1 MSGEKPGQYHQEH
14 EDAQLR
20 AVAPRDGSLSGET
33 AIEDNNDFNRKVMV
47 EAQRAKD
54 IKPSRL
60 SGRKLNWMVTFVAGT
75 GVSRVCNLDA
85 KWTPQSRAD
94 SSSRFSAMIKECT
107 FSVMPVMPWPI

>member
-14 EDAQLR
+14 EDGQPR

-33 AIEDNNDFNRKVMV
+33 AIEDNSDFNRKVMV

-75 GVSRVCNLDA
+75 GVSLICALDA
-85 KWTPQSRAD
+85 GD
-94 SSSRFSAMIKECT
+94 VLI
-107 FSVMPVMPWPI
+107 PVHAFRL